1 MERDEVEKTG
11 LFFTEMH
18 TPGAGLVLR
27 VTKTLVHK
35 RTKFQELAVLET
47 AEFGRMLVLD
57 GCVML
62 TERDGFIYHEMLVHP
77 ALAFLQGKAESVVVI
92 GGGDGGTVTELVK
105 YPEIKRILLVEID
118 PEVVAA
124 AREHLPEIA
133 AGLADPRVET
143 CHQDGFQFLKDH
155 EKEFDLILI
164 DSPDP
169 IGPAEAL
176 YTEEFYR
183 RAKGALRPGGLLALQ
198 SESPWYQ
205 RALLKRIYRT
215 LKGLFDHVRVYLAP
229 IPTYPGGVWAFT
241 LASDQELQRNE
252 RPLPQELRYLNEEI
266 LSQLFAL
273 PEYLRHE
280 LEGEEG

>member
-1 MERDEVEKTG
+1 MEHAGTERTG

-18 TPGAGLVLR
+18 TPGAGLVLK
-27 VTKTLVHK
+27 VTRTLVHK

-62 TERDGFIYHEMLVHP
+62 TERDAFIYHEMLVHP
-77 ALAFLQGKAESVVVI
+77 ALMFLHGKATEVAVI

-105 YPEIKRILLVEID
+105 YPEIKKILLVEID

-124 AREHLPEIA
+124 AREFLPEVA
-133 AGLADPRVET
+133 AGLADPRVEVH
-143 CHQDGFQFLKDH
+143 HQDGFKFLQSH
-155 EKEFDLILI
+155 EHEFNLIFI

-169 IGPAEAL
+169 VGPAEVL

-205 RALLKRIYRT
+205 RALVKQIYGNLKAI
-215 LKGLFDHVRVYLAP
+215 FAQVRLYLAH
-229 IPTYPGGVWAFT
+229 IPTYPGGVWAFA
-241 LASDQELQRNE
+241 LASDQELRRNE
-252 RPLPQELRYLNEEI
+252 RPLPGGLRYLNEEM
-266 LSQLFAL
+266 LSHLFAL

-280 LEGEEG
+280 LD